1 MGGCGYPGWHRV
13 KGLDIALSCLFPDS
27 RDHPPG
33 YLSPEKSGQFV
44 SYWPWV
50 TPHLCIYP
58 VYPTHGLSPICFSP
72 QIFGAIEE
80 ESPLGFPVGGPGTNL
95 NVSRAH

>member
-1 MGGCGYPGWHRV
+1 MDRCRYPGI
-13 KGLDIALSCLFPDS
+13 GLKDLMLLFPASDS
-27 RDHPPG
+27 WDHPPG
-33 YLSPEKSGQFV
+33 SLSPEKSGQFM
-44 SYWPWV
+44 SYWSLV

-58 VYPTHGLSPICFSP
+58 VRSTLSLSPICFFP